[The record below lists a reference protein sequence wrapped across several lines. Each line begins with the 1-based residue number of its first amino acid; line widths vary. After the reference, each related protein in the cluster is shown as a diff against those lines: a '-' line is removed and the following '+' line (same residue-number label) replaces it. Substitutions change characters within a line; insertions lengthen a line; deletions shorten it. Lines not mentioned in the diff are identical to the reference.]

1 MKKTP
6 LVTSSILLLIL
17 FFFKKSIKH
26 NQSLK
31 SDVDLLN
38 FEKNLLVEKAATWE
52 NSYIDI
58 VESITQINKKW
69 AK

>member
-1 MKKTP
+1 MKKIF
-6 LVTSSILLLIL
+6 LVISSVLLLIL
-17 FFFKKSIKH
+17 FFFKKLIKH

-31 SDVDLLN
+31 SDLDLLN
-38 FEKNLLVEKAATWE
+38 FEKDLLVEKAAMWE